1 MRESISKKQLYDFGL
16 LIGFVFPILTGWI
29 IPALTGHTFRM
40 WTLWIGIP
48 GLFLG
53 IISPRLLYYPY
64 KAWMLIGHA
73 LGWLNSHIILGLVFI
88 FVLQPIALIMRIF
101 GYDPLRVR
109 KKGEKSYKEN
119 RKGNIINLTKIF

>member
-1 MRESISKKQLYDFGL
+1 MKNNISKKILREFGL
-16 LIGFVFPILTGWI
+16 LIGFAFPILIGWFL
-29 IPALTGHTFRM
+29 PSLSNHSFRM

-119 RKGNIINLTKIF
+119 RKGHIINLTKIF